1 MEALL
6 CFCFFAISLS
16 ISAAM
21 GVGRLRD
28 PLADIPVAA
37 LSLTILTM
45 GVRFVYHISW
55 LTYLRYRLAHSRPFS
70 LGRTVITS
78 AWTYGAAYILATGL
92 GLFPLWDL
100 IQERPFSIVLPSF
113 LAAVLAP
120 AVLYWLRGETF
131 DSRVAA
137 DTAADAAAKRS
148 DNS

>member
-1 MEALL
+1 MRGLKRYAPLLLKEWAVEALL

-55 LTYLRYRLAHSRPFS
+55 LTYLR
-70 LGRTVITS
+70 
-78 AWTYGAAYILATGL
+78 
-92 GLFPLWDL
+92 
-100 IQERPFSIVLPSF
+100 
-113 LAAVLAP
+113 
-120 AVLYWLRGETF
+120 
-131 DSRVAA
+131 
-137 DTAADAAAKRS
+137 
-148 DNS
+148 